1 MHLAMRANFRLNAR
15 NTSQEAIAMRNLG
28 RGVIV
33 GAATLLAA
41 CGGGTKN
48 ADTTSAAAPAAGQ
61 PAAGASASASAPAGG
76 AATGTGTAQAATG
89 KTWEVKMLGDA
100 SGYKFDPANL
110 TIKEGDAVKW
120 TVVSG
125 PPHNVSFY
133 ADSIPSGAQAQ
144 LGANMPNPM
153 SPLTSPLFNNPGES
167 YTVSFKGVPKGT
179 YKYFCTPHQALGM
192 HAQLTVQ

>member
-1 MHLAMRANFRLNAR
+1 
-15 NTSQEAIAMRNLG
+15 MRNLG
-28 RGVIV
+28 RGMIV
-33 GAATLLAA
+33 GVAFVAA

-48 ADTTSAAAPAAGQ
+48 ADTTTAGGPGQ
-61 PAAGASASASAPAGG
+61 PAPTAGASASAPAGA
-76 AATGTGTAQAATG
+76 AATGTAAAQQATG
-89 KTWEVKMLGDA
+89 KTWEVKMVGDA
-100 SGYKFDPANL
+100 SGYKFDPATL

-144 LGANMPNPM
+144 LAANMPTPM

-167 YTVSFKGVPKGT
+167 YTVSFKGVPKGL

>member
-1 MHLAMRANFRLNAR
+1 
-15 NTSQEAIAMRNLG
+15 MRNLG

-33 GAATLLAA
+33 GVVLATA
-41 CGGGTKN
+41 CGGGAKN
-48 ADTTSAAAPAAGQ
+48 ADTTSTAAPPAGAPAAGSSAAAPAAGAA
-61 PAAGASASASAPAGG
+61 AAGTA
-76 AATGTGTAQAATG
+76 TAQPATG

-100 SGYKFDPANL
+100 SGYKYDPANL
-110 TIKEGDAVKW
+110 TIKEGDAVKF
-120 TVVSG
+120 TVTSG

-133 ADSIPSGAQAQ
+133 ADSIPAGAQAQ
-144 LGANMPNPM
+144 LSANMPNTM

>member
-1 MHLAMRANFRLNAR
+1 
-15 NTSQEAIAMRNLG
+15 MRNLG

-33 GAATLLAA
+33 GVAFLAA
-41 CGGGTKN
+41 CGGGEKK
-48 ADTTSAAAPAAGQ
+48 ADTTGAAAAPAPAAGASATAAAPAAG
-61 PAAGASASASAPAGG
+61 
-76 AATGTGTAQAATG
+76 TGTAMAATG
-89 KTWEVKMLGDA
+89 KTWEVKMIGDA
-100 SGYKFDPANL
+100 SGYKYDPATL
-110 TIKEGDAVKW
+110 TIKQGDAVKW

-133 ADSIPSGAQAQ
+133 ADSIPSGAQNQ
-144 LGANMPNPM
+144 LNANMPNPM

-167 YTVSFKGVPKGT
+167 YTVSFAGVPKGT

>member
-1 MHLAMRANFRLNAR
+1 
-15 NTSQEAIAMRNLG
+15 MRNLG

-33 GAATLLAA
+33 GVAFLAA
-41 CGGGTKN
+41 CGGGEKK
-48 ADTTSAAAPAAGQ
+48 ADTTGAAAAPA
-61 PAAGASASASAPAGG
+61 PAAGASASAAAPA
-76 AATGTGTAQAATG
+76 AGTGTAMAPTG
-89 KTWEVKMLGDA
+89 KTWEVKMIGDA
-100 SGYKFDPANL
+100 SGYKFDPATL
-110 TIKEGDAVKW
+110 TIKQGDAVKW

-133 ADSIPSGAQAQ
+133 ADSIPPGAQNQ
-144 LGANMPNPM
+144 LAANMPNPM

-167 YTVSFKGVPKGT
+167 YTVSFAGVPKGT

>member
-1 MHLAMRANFRLNAR
+1 
-15 NTSQEAIAMRNLG
+15 MRNPVL
-28 RGVIV
+28 GVIV
-33 GAATLLAA
+33 GVAFMAA
-41 CGGGTKN
+41 CRGGTKN
-48 ADTTSAAAPAAGQ
+48 ADTATAGGPGQPAPSAGSTASAAAG
-61 PAAGASASASAPAGG
+61 GAAGG
-76 AATGTGTAQAATG
+76 AATATAAAQQATG
-89 KTWEVKMLGDA
+89 KTWEVKMVGDA

-167 YTVSFKGVPKGT
+167 YMVSFKGVPKGT

>member
-1 MHLAMRANFRLNAR
+1 
-15 NTSQEAIAMRNLG
+15 
-28 RGVIV
+28 V
-33 GAATLLAA
+33 AA

-48 ADTTSAAAPAAGQ
+48 ADTTTAGGPGQ
-61 PAAGASASASAPAGG
+61 PAPSAGASASAPAAGG
-76 AATGTGTAQAATG
+76 AAATGTAAAQQATG
-89 KTWEVKMLGDA
+89 KTWEVKMVGDA
-100 SGYKFDPANL
+100 SGYKYDPATL

-144 LGANMPNPM
+144 LNANMQNTM
-153 SPLTSPLFNNPGES
+153 SPLTSNLFNNPGES

>member
-1 MHLAMRANFRLNAR
+1 
-15 NTSQEAIAMRNLG
+15 MRNLG

-33 GAATLLAA
+33 GVAFLTA

-48 ADTTSAAAPAAGQ
+48 ADTTAAPGGPGQ
-61 PAAGASASASAPAGG
+61 PAPSAGASASAPAAGAAAGG
-76 AATGTGTAQAATG
+76 AAATGTAQAATG

-110 TIKEGDAVKW
+110 TIKEGDQVKW

-167 YTVSFKGVPKGT
+167 YSVSFKGVPKGT